1 MVLSVLGS
9 SSSGNAYVLQNVG
22 EALLIEAGVNFK
34 KVVAALEGDISK
46 VVGCIIT
53 HEHGDHA
60 GRINEVLNAVIP
72 VYATRGTIEAAKVT
86 SEWKPRELEHNG
98 NGYKTITLGRFK
110 VIPFATKHDSAEP
123 VGFYIWHPETGGIL
137 FATDTYYLP
146 NTFKGL
152 NNVLIECNYDPE
164 ILERNVE
171 QGRVVPTLRE
181 RVRESHLSID
191 TCIDALR
198 ANDLKAVNNIVLIHL
213 SDTNGNPAS
222 FKERVYR
229 ATGKRVHIATPGLSI
244 NFNKT
249 PF

>member
-9 SSSGNAYVLQNVG
+9 SSSGNAYVLHNVG
-22 EALLIEAGVNFK
+22 EALLIEAGMPFK
-34 KVVAALEGDISK
+34 KVVAELEGNISK
-46 VVGCIIT
+46 IVGCLIT

-60 GRINEVLNAVIP
+60 GRINEVLNAVVP
-72 VYATRGTIEAAKVT
+72 VYASKGTIENAKIT
-86 SEWKPRELEHNG
+86 SEWPGHVLERAG
-98 NGYKTITLGRFK
+98 EGYKTIQLGNFK

-123 VGFYIWHPETGGIL
+123 LGFYIWHPETGGIL

-152 NNVLIECNYDPE
+152 NNLLIECNYDPE
-164 ILERNVE
+164 ILDYNVE
-171 QGRVVPTLRE
+171 AGLVHPALRE
-181 RVRESHLSID
+181 RVRKSHLSID
-191 TCIDALR
+191 TCIEALK

-213 SDTNGNPAS
+213 SDGNGDPVA
-222 FKERVYR
+222 FRDRVYKT
-229 ATGKRVHIATPGLSI
+229 TGKRVHIAKPGLSI